1 LLDLTGQHVLVIGGS
16 RGIGA
21 ATAVMAARGGAAVSL
36 TYRED
41 RASADRTVEAIAAVG
56 GQALAVGMD
65 VTDESSVVA
74 TIDQAVHDLGPLTG
88 LVVSAGIF
96 ADGWRPVPQT
106 TREYWDQVM
115 ATNLTGTFLAVRA
128 AVPHLLSK
136 GDDPLEPPTR
146 AGLGAGGSDR
156 SVVIITST
164 AGQRG
169 AGGNA
174 AYATSKGA
182 QITLMRSLA
191 QEFAGDAI
199 RVNCVAPAWTDTDTA
214 ADLIDRFGRE
224 EIVANCPLGRVG
236 HPDDAAGA
244 CCYLLSD
251 LASYVTGSTLT
262 VDGGQD
268 MRG

>member
-1 LLDLTGQHVLVIGGS
+1 MTAPGAPAEHAPLLDLRGQHVLVIGGS

-21 ATAVMAARGGAAVSL
+21 ATAMMAARGGAAVSI
-36 TYRED
+36 TYRDD
-41 RASADRTVEAIAAVG
+41 RASADHVVEAITAAG
-56 GQALAVGMD
+56 GRAAAYRMEVA
-65 VTDESSVVA
+65 DESSVTSVTEA
-74 TIDQAVHDLGPLTG
+74 AVHALGPLTG
-88 LVVSAGIF
+88 LVISAGIF
-96 ADGWRPVPQT
+96 ADGWRALEDT
-106 TREYWDQVM
+106 SRSYWDRVLGV
-115 ATNLTGTFLAVRA
+115 NLTGTFLTVRA
-128 AVPHLLSK
+128 AVPHLRQAES
-136 GDDPLEPPTR
+136 
-146 AGLGAGGSDR
+146 S
-156 SVVIITST
+156 SVVVITST

-191 QEFAGDAI
+191 QEFAGDGI

-214 ADLIDRFGRE
+214 AELIDRFGRD

-236 HPDDAAGA
+236 DPDDAAGA

>member
-1 LLDLTGQHVLVIGGS
+1 MGSGSLLDLTGRHVMVVGGS

-21 ATAVMAARGGAAVSL
+21 ATAVMAARAGAAVSL
-36 TYRED
+36 TYRD
-41 RASADRTVEAIAAVG
+41 DCASADRTVATITDAGGSAV
-56 GQALAVGMD
+56 AYPME
-65 VTDESSVVA
+65 VTDETAVA
-74 TIDQAVHDLGPLTG
+74 TAIEAAVRDLGPLTG

-96 ADGWRPVPQT
+96 ADGWRPLGET
-106 TREYWDQVM
+106 SRDYWDHVL

-128 AVPHLLSK
+128 AVPHLRRS
-136 GDDPLEPPTR
+136 
-146 AGLGAGGSDR
+146 ASS
-156 SVVIITST
+156 SVVVITST

-169 AGGNA
+169 AGGNT

-191 QEFAGDAI
+191 QEFAGDGI

-214 ADLIDRFGRE
+214 AELIDRFGRDD
-224 EIVANCPLGRVG
+224 IVSRCPLGRVG

>member
-1 LLDLTGQHVLVIGGS
+1 MAAEGPLIDLRNHHVLVVGGS

-21 ATAVMAARGGAAVSL
+21 AVAVMAARAGAAVTV
-36 TYRED
+36 TYRDGRDGAEQTAARIAD
-41 RASADRTVEAIAAVG
+41 AGGRAAARRMDVADEQSVASSIEEAVG
-56 GQALAVGMD
+56 
-65 VTDESSVVA
+65 
-74 TIDQAVHDLGPLTG
+74 DLGDLTG
-88 LVVSAGIF
+88 VVVSAGIF
-96 ADGWRPVPQT
+96 ADGWRPLPET
-106 TREYWDQVM
+106 SRAYWDHVM
-115 ATNLTGTFLAVRA
+115 ATNLTGTFLVAQK
-128 AVPHLLSK
+128 AVPSLRKARTS
-136 GDDPLEPPTR
+136 
-146 AGLGAGGSDR
+146 SM
-156 SVVIITST
+156 VILTST

-191 QEFAGDAI
+191 QEFAGDRI

-214 ADLIDRFGRE
+214 AELIDRFGRE

-236 HPDDAAGA
+236 DPDDAAGA

-251 LASYVTGSTLT
+251 LAAYVTGSTLT

>member
-1 LLDLTGQHVLVIGGS
+1 MTSADSPLLDLRGRHVLVVGGS

-21 ATAVMAARGGAAVSL
+21 ATAVMAARAGAAVSL
-36 TYRED
+36 TYHSD
-41 RASADRTVEAIAAVG
+41 SASADRTVAAITAAG
-56 GQALAVGMD
+56 GRAAAYRMD
-65 VTDESSVVA
+65 VTDEASVTAA
-74 TIDQAVHDLGPLTG
+74 TDNAVRDLGPLGG

-96 ADGWRPVPQT
+96 ADGWRPLEQT
-106 TREYWDQVM
+106 SHSYWDHVM

-128 AVPHLLSK
+128 AIPHLRQSA
-136 GDDPLEPPTR
+136 T
-146 AGLGAGGSDR
+146 S

-169 AGGNA
+169 AGGNT
-174 AYATSKGA
+174 AYATTKGA

-191 QEFAGDAI
+191 QEFAGDRI

-214 ADLIDRFGRE
+214 AALIDRFGRE
-224 EIVANCPLGRVG
+224 DIVANCPLGRVG
-236 HPDDAAGA
+236 DPDDAAGA

>member
-1 LLDLTGQHVLVIGGS
+1 MAGADAPLLDLRGQHVLVVGGS

-21 ATAVMAARGGAAVSL
+21 ATAIMAARGGAAISL
-36 TYRED
+36 TYRD
-41 RASADRTVEAIAAVG
+41 NRASADRTVEAITSAGGTAA
-56 GQALAVGMD
+56 AYRMD
-65 VTDESSVVA
+65 VDDESSVASVVEA
-74 TIDQAVHDLGPLTG
+74 AVRDLGPLTG
-88 LVVSAGIF
+88 LVVSAGVF
-96 ADGWRPVPQT
+96 ADGWRALEDT
-106 TREYWDQVM
+106 SRTYWDQVM
-115 ATNLTGTFLAVRA
+115 GTNLTGTFLAVRA
-128 AVPHLLSK
+128 AVPHLRQVAS
-136 GDDPLEPPTR
+136 
-146 AGLGAGGSDR
+146 S
-156 SVVIITST
+156 SVVVITST

-191 QEFAGDAI
+191 QEFAGDGI

-214 ADLIDRFGRE
+214 AELIDRFGRE
-224 EIVANCPLGRVG
+224 GIVANCPLGRVG
-236 HPDDAAGA
+236 DPDDAAGA